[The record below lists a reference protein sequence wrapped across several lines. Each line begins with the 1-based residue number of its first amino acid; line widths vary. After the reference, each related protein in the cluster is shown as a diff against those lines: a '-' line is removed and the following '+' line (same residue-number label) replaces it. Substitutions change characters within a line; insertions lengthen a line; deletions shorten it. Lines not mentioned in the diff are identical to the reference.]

1 MAENRAQHAG
11 RMVVIHGC
19 MFAGK
24 TARLI
29 DRLLAAQAS
38 GVDVRAFKHRLDV
51 RYDPY
56 RLITHDGRSFPSTP
70 VEDVRELVAR
80 IRPSLTGRGQGE
92 GEGAEGP
99 RRSPMEAGTA
109 NTSPPVI
116 AIDEAQFFGRAL
128 VPVCRQLV
136 AAGGVVIVAGIDHDA
151 WGQDFP
157 PLPELRDVADETEL
171 LTVPCTRCSA
181 PARFSQRMVPV
192 VGGQMVGGPR
202 EYEPRCAAHFT
213 PLPPPLPVYT

>member
-56 RLITHDGRSFPSTP
+56 RLMTHDGRSFPSTP
-70 VEDVRELVAR
+70 VEDARELVAR
-80 IRPSLTGRGQGE
+80 IRPSLTGRGQGGRIFILG
-92 GEGAEGP
+92 GEPGLMGCWRQNYFSHP
-99 RRSPMEAGTA
+99 LRAGIPSGSFASRFACPGHPGSLPYRLYRTRVRHHD
-109 NTSPPVI
+109 P
-116 AIDEAQFFGRAL
+116 GRA
-128 VPVCRQLV
+128 
-136 AAGGVVIVAGIDHDA
+136 
-151 WGQDFP
+151 
-157 PLPELRDVADETEL
+157 
-171 LTVPCTRCSA
+171 
-181 PARFSQRMVPV
+181 
-192 VGGQMVGGPR
+192 
-202 EYEPRCAAHFT
+202 
-213 PLPPPLPVYT
+213 